1 MKITITLLFIY
12 TSFLIFSLWEE
23 FPIYIRL
30 VAIPLFIYA
39 IYRLTVLLK
48 SRHANKENNE

>member
-1 MKITITLLFIY
+1 MRFTITLLFIY

-48 SRHANKENNE
+48 SRHAEKDNE